1 MSVMGPIKT
10 ISDGLSFYYDTGNPK
25 SYIGEPTTNLNQ
37 QISDYT
43 GTGYSS
49 DGEWTSDPT
58 RFTKTYDASII
69 TPIGFGATLCTES
82 GTTGYHHLSR
92 MGGGDESGAHSISCY
107 IKPLNSITNFTIGM
121 LGDGGN
127 QISFNLS
134 TRAITYGGGISN
146 RNAFCVEV
154 SGFPGWLYVG
164 ANIEGRYGGWV
175 GCIGIST
182 ASSYTP
188 TAPYKAFYITALQY
202 EYKVAPT
209 KFTFGTRSNTQGL
222 LDLVGNCT
230 VDLTNASYTSGSV
243 PIFINN
249 GITSNNIVVTPSSV
263 VTNTQT
269 QYTRIGWFY
278 LTSYSSAWSP
288 IIQNS
293 IGNNSDMGLTVLSD
307 GKLQFRQYTKT
318 YTSGTADGDYG
329 VNGTLTVAINR
340 WNMGVIVVDRT
351 ANIVSFYLNGVFDS
365 TSAINVIGNSS
376 SNTIIIGGASS
387 DSYSGG
393 RMFKGYISTAAH
405 YNRCLSASEVLQI
418 YNSAKSRFGL

>member
-146 RNAFCVEV
+146 RYAFCVVV

-222 LDLVGNCT
+222 LDLTRNNT
-230 VDLTNASYTSGSV
+230 IDLTNTKFDTSSLVDFPISASANSY
-243 PIFINN
+243 
-249 GITSNNIVVTPSSV
+249 IT
-263 VTNTQT
+263 TNTNCNLTGDQT
-269 QYTRIGWFY
+269 
-278 LTSYSSAWSP
+278 LTSWVKP
-288 IIQNS
+288 
-293 IGNNSDMGLTVLSD
+293 
-307 GKLQFRQYTKT
+307 T
-318 YTSGTADGDYG
+318 YGTASPHRTVICTDKNYQYG
-329 VNGTLTVAINR
+329 IKLMNYKNTARWGLWLGWGSSNYEALTSSNINDNTWKMITGTWKQST
-340 WNMGVIVVDRT
+340 GIVML
-351 ANIVSFYLNGVFDS
+351 YLNGQYVTQFS
-365 TSAINVIGNSS
+365 TGNTSAISLS
-376 SNTIIIGGASS
+376 T
-387 DSYSGG
+387 
-393 RMFKGYISTAAH
+393 GYIWVGMGYELDFGNGQSYEGKIDSAAI
-405 YNRCLSASEVLQI
+405 YNKTLNASEVLQN

>member
-222 LDLVGNCT
+222 LDLTRNNT
-230 VDLTNASYTSGSV
+230 IDLTNTKFDTSSLVDFPISASANSY
-243 PIFINN
+243 
-249 GITSNNIVVTPSSV
+249 IT
-263 VTNTQT
+263 TNTNCNLTGDQT
-269 QYTRIGWFY
+269 
-278 LTSYSSAWSP
+278 LTSWVKP
-288 IIQNS
+288 
-293 IGNNSDMGLTVLSD
+293 
-307 GKLQFRQYTKT
+307 T
-318 YTSGTADGDYG
+318 YGTASPHRTVICTDKNYQYG
-329 VNGTLTVAINR
+329 IKLMNYKNTARWGLWLGWGSSNYEALTSSNINDNTWKMITGTWKQST
-340 WNMGVIVVDRT
+340 GIVML
-351 ANIVSFYLNGVFDS
+351 YLNGQYVTQFS
-365 TSAINVIGNSS
+365 TGNTSAISLS
-376 SNTIIIGGASS
+376 T
-387 DSYSGG
+387 
-393 RMFKGYISTAAH
+393 GYIWVGMGYELDFGNGQSYEGKIDSAAI
-405 YNRCLSASEVLQI
+405 YNKTLNASEVLQN